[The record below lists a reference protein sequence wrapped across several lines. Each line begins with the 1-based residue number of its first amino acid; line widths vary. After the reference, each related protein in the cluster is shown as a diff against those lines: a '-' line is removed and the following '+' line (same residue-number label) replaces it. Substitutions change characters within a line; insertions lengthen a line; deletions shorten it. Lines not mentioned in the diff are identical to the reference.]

1 MEKYNHQMMGAITA
15 GDAALVKSLLE
26 GGAPV
31 NEKNMLCEFEYNGKG
46 MAVDETPLSLA
57 FRCKQYEIAKLL
69 ADFGAVQSEDGGM
82 YLAQA
87 VCHKRPDVFAHFAAS
102 GAAVKRTKA
111 GVEQILSC
119 LAGDGC
125 WDSAYIP
132 VIERFRLPLKK
143 YGGYGLYRAAG
154 ENLMEMARWLLSV
167 GVDINARTSFNKET
181 PLYAAA
187 ESGHLEMVK
196 LLVESGADLA
206 LTDAYGV
213 RPYIAAKQ
221 HWHFEVAAYIKG
233 FEPEAL
239 HSGQAQEQL
248 FAEYNVPSEMA
259 EYLKNGERYL
269 EFPDDEHIAWIRL
282 CPYMDVWE
290 MDWNNKKVLCFLED
304 CAEHGLYLV
313 WEKKARKIYLVDEE
327 SPRMRRI
334 GTWEEFIRNPVKCM
348 NSVTW
353 WAHPL

>member
-1 MEKYNHQMMGAITA
+1 MEKYDQQMMGAITA

-31 NEKNMLCEFEYNGKG
+31 NDKNMLYKFEYNGKE

-57 FRCKQYEIAKLL
+57 FHCKQYEIAKLL
-69 ADFGAVQSEDGGM
+69 ADFGAVRSGDSGM

-87 VCHKRPDVFAHFAAS
+87 ICHKRPDVFAHFIAR

-119 LAGDGC
+119 PAGDGC

-132 VIERFRLPLKK
+132 ATDQLKLPLKK
-143 YGGYGLYRAAG
+143 YGGYGLYLAAE

-167 GVDINARTSFNKET
+167 GVEINARTNFNKET

-196 LLVESGADLA
+196 FLVGSGADLA

-221 HWHFEVAAYIKG
+221 HRHSEVAAYIKSL
-233 FEPEAL
+233 EPGAL

-248 FAEYNVPSEMA
+248 FAAYNVPTGMA

-269 EFPDDEHIAWIRL
+269 AFPDDEHIAWIRL
-282 CPYMDVWE
+282 CSYMDVWE

-304 CAEHGLYLV
+304 CAEPGLYLV
-313 WEKKARKIYLVDEE
+313 WEKKAQKIYLVDEE

-348 NSVTW
+348 NSVIE